1 MDIAKVINKTITVKA
16 PPSANDFVVEGA
28 LGGKV
33 GDSVTLELTFHANP
47 EPKQIKWYMHD
58 LETYLMVP
66 DLADIGIFKK
76 LSTKKKLWKHI

>member
-1 MDIAKVINKTITVKA
+1 MKA

-33 GDSVTLELTFHANP
+33 GDPVTLELTFHANP

-58 LETYLMVP
+58 LEAYLMVP

-76 LSTKKKLWKHI
+76 LYLYNFFKKLWKHL

>member
-1 MDIAKVINKTITVKA
+1 MVINKTITVKA

-33 GDSVTLELTFHANP
+33 GDPVTLELTFHANP

-58 LETYLMVP
+58 LEAYLMVP
-66 DLADIGIFKK
+66 DLADIGILKK
-76 LSTKKKLWKHI
+76 VLNQKETKL